1 MEFRTEIPAP
11 ASCWNIEHNNK
22 LMFVGSCFAENIG
35 LHITDI
41 KMQTMIN
48 PFGVMFNPVALA
60 EAITRMAVNRKCTDD
75 DFIQIRDLWASF
87 NFHGMFSGLDR
98 GQVEWSINN
107 ATEQAHDYLRTADYL
122 TITLGTAWAYIL
134 NETGKVVA
142 NCHKVQES
150 NFTRKRLS
158 IEECTAALEQIASSV
173 RKINPKIK
181 IIVTVSPIRHW
192 KDGAHENQL
201 SKSILLLAADAFVN
215 KENNAEYFPAYE
227 FLMDDLRD
235 YRFYKKNLLNP
246 NGEAVEYIWHKFR
259 DCYFSKEAIT
269 IAERTASFIKA
280 ANHRPFN
287 RLSESHQQ
295 FLRTQIADLK
305 IFQKQ
310 YSYIDFHEELHLLQ
324 SQMR

>member
-11 ASCWNIEHNNK
+11 ASRWKIEHNNK

-35 LHITDI
+35 QHITDI

-60 EAITRMAVNRKCTDD
+60 DAITRMAENRKCTDD

-142 NCHKVQES
+142 NCHKVQED

-158 IEECTAALEQIASSV
+158 IEECTEALEQITRSV
-173 RKINPKIK
+173 KRINPKIK

-201 SKSILLLAADAFVN
+201 SKSILLLAADAFVK
-215 KENNAEYFPAYE
+215 KENDAEYFPAYE
-227 FLMDDLRD
+227 F
-235 YRFYKKNLLNP
+235 
-246 NGEAVEYIWHKFR
+246 
-259 DCYFSKEAIT
+259 
-269 IAERTASFIKA
+269 
-280 ANHRPFN
+280 
-287 RLSESHQQ
+287 
-295 FLRTQIADLK
+295 
-305 IFQKQ
+305 
-310 YSYIDFHEELHLLQ
+310 
-324 SQMR
+324 